1 MTQRLI
7 VGVDGSESSRRA
19 VEWAARECA
28 MRDARLELVAV
39 WEVSMGTLGF
49 GYGLAVMPEEM
60 TKELQ
65 ANTEE
70 ILATAAT
77 QARAVAPD
85 VVIETRAVEGQ
96 AADALVHES
105 KDAAML
111 VVGSRGRGGFREL
124 LLGSVSQ
131 QCAHH
136 AACPVVI
143 VHRERAA

>member
-7 VGVDGSESSRRA
+7 VGVDGSESAQRA
-19 VEWAARECA
+19 VEWAARECE
-28 MRDARLELVAV
+28 MRNDRLELVAI
-39 WEVSMGTLGF
+39 WEVPMGTMGF
-49 GYGLAVMPEEM
+49 GYGLAVMPEETM
-60 TKELQ
+60 NELR
-65 ANTEE
+65 AGTEE
-70 ILATAAT
+70 ILATAAAE
-77 QARAVAPD
+77 ARKVAPD

-96 AADALVHES
+96 AADVLVDES

-131 QCAHH
+131 RCAHH

-143 VHRERAA
+143 VRSERAA

>member
-7 VGVDGSESSRRA
+7 VGVDGSESAHRA
-19 VEWAARECA
+19 VEWAARECEV
-28 MRDARLELVAV
+28 RDARLELVAV
-39 WEVSMGTLGF
+39 WEVPIGTMGF

-65 ANTEE
+65 VGTEE
-70 ILATAAT
+70 LLATAARE
-77 QARAVAPD
+77 ARAVAPD
-85 VVIETRAVEGQ
+85 VLIETRAVEGQ
-96 AADALVHES
+96 AADVLVHAS
-105 KDAAML
+105 KDADML

-143 VHRERAA
+143 VRSERAA

>member
-7 VGVDGSESSRRA
+7 VGVDGSVSAHRA
-19 VEWAARECA
+19 VEWAARECE

-39 WEVSMGTLGF
+39 WEVPIGTMGF

-65 ANTEE
+65 VGAEE
-70 ILATAAT
+70 LLATAARE
-77 QARAVAPD
+77 ARAVAPD
-85 VVIETRAVEGQ
+85 VLIETRAVEGQ
-96 AADALVHES
+96 AADVLVHAS
-105 KDAAML
+105 KDADML

-131 QCAHH
+131 QCAHY
-136 AACPVVI
+136 ATCPVVI
-143 VHRERAA
+143 VRDERVA

>member
-1 MTQRLI
+1 
-7 VGVDGSESSRRA
+7 
-19 VEWAARECA
+19 
-28 MRDARLELVAV
+28 MRDARLEIVAV
-39 WEVSMGTLGF
+39 WEVPMGTMGF

-60 TKELQ
+60 MKELQ
-65 ANTEE
+65 ASTEE
-70 ILATAAT
+70 ILATAAGE
-77 QARAVAPD
+77 ARAVAPD

-96 AADALVHES
+96 AADVLVTES

-131 QCAHH
+131 QCAHY

-143 VHRERAA
+143 VQRSGRVTIGG

>member
-1 MTQRLI
+1 
-7 VGVDGSESSRRA
+7 
-19 VEWAARECA
+19 
-28 MRDARLELVAV
+28 
-39 WEVSMGTLGF
+39 
-49 GYGLAVMPEEM
+49 VMPEEM
-60 TKELQ
+60 MKELQ
-65 ANTEE
+65 ASTEE

-77 QARAVAPD
+77 EARAVAPD

-96 AADALVHES
+96 AADVLVNES

-131 QCAHH
+131 QCAHY

-143 VHRERAA
+143 VRGERAA